1 MEGAQ
6 RKTPSRGPPG
16 AAASGEWWG
25 PSRPQDVPSEG
36 NGSSRLACCGSHGA
50 ESGSPLS
57 LRRLPAAATGLG
69 QARGPS
75 ARALAARGESQQAWG
90 ERPHHELLPEAGR
103 SGVGPPLPPRSAA
116 DQQRSQT
123 AARPQEPP
131 SHVSD
136 DGGLRHG
143 ARGAS
148 RMQTW
153 FRPPAGCAHPL
164 CRRGGRVMGKLPRTR
179 TWSEQGCEPRPAADG
194 RPLAGAGL
202 AGHPAPLWAAV
213 RTLAFAQGDK
223 GT

>member
-136 DGGLRHG
+136 DGGPRHG

-153 FRPPAGCAHPL
+153 FRPPAGPERGAVLTHCADEEAESWVSCPAHG
-164 CRRGGRVMGKLPRTR
+164 RGVSRDVNPGPRLTADR
-179 TWSEQGCEPRPAADG
+179 WPEQGLRDIPHPS
-194 RPLAGAGL
+194 GL
-202 AGHPAPLWAAV
+202 
-213 RTLAFAQGDK
+213 Q
-223 GT
+223 